1 METLTITEDN
11 HIEAKNKKRLFD
23 KNARE
28 VDIGDFLLHDQDT
41 KGFVH
46 GQDGK
51 LYYQDLQK
59 GKLID

>member
-51 LYYQDLQK
+51 LYYQDL
-59 GKLID
+59 